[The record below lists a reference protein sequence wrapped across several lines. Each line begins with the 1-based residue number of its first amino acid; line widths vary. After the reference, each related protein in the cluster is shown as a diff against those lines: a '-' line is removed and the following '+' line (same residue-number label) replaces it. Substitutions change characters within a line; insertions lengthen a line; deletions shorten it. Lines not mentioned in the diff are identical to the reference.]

1 MAPSDFTDFGFNRIP
16 LKDKTKKVQELF
28 SRVASRYDLMNDLMS
43 LGAHRFWKQTFIKR
57 LPLKKGDTVLDVA
70 GGTGDIAI
78 GIKKTYPHLDL
89 NVIVCDL
96 TPSMVEEGR
105 DRAINQG
112 HLNKLYWTSG
122 NGEALPVPDNSVDL
136 YTIAFGLRNVADKE
150 QVLTEAKRV
159 LKPGGSFFCL
169 EFSHPVLPLLSKA
182 YDTYSFNVLP
192 ILGKYVAND
201 QDAYQ
206 YLVESIRQFPDQETL
221 LHKMKEIGFSET
233 AYENWWGGITALHF
247 GKKYKTL

>member
-1 MAPSDFTDFGFNRIP
+1 MTSKLTDFGFDEIP

-28 SRVASRYDLMNDLMS
+28 SRVSSRYDLMNDLMS
-43 LGAHRFWKQTFIKR
+43 LGAHRLWKKMFIR
-57 LPLKKGDTVLDVA
+57 QLPLKRGDTVLDVA

-78 GIKKTYPHLDL
+78 GIKNAYPHLNL

-105 DRAINQG
+105 DRAINKGQ
-112 HLNKLYWTSG
+112 LSKLHWTCG
-122 NGEALPVPDNSVDL
+122 NGETLPISDNSVDL

-150 QVLTEAKRV
+150 QALKEANRV
-159 LKPGGSFFCL
+159 IKPGGSFFCL
-169 EFSHPVLPLLSKA
+169 EFSHPVLPFLSKA
-182 YDTYSFNVLP
+182 YDAYSFNVLP

-206 YLVESIRQFPDQETL
+206 YLVESIRQFPDQEAFL
-221 LHKMKEIGFSET
+221 YKMKTAGFSET
-233 AYENWWGGITALHF
+233 RYENWWSGIIALHV
-247 GKKYKTL
+247 GKKK